1 MTFHGKPTYFVW
13 DVEST
18 GTNVFEDRIVQFFG
32 ATADSQGNLLDT
44 WEFFINPGVPV
55 PEEAA
60 AVHGFDDDFLAE
72 NGMEPYGALNYIRNL
87 FLSERDLIQ
96 VAFNMNYDL
105 SIIDAEMKR
114 HGVSDNFG
122 AWFAENAKLVD
133 GLVIDRHKDKY
144 RKGKRNLETQA
155 KHYGVEFDPESAHSA
170 VYDVQKTAEVTI
182 KILEK
187 FGTPTTKEQAQ
198 WYRGWAVNFQEYR
211 RRTDPEVVIDSSW
224 PLRVKE
230 EAWEQL
236 I

>member
-1 MTFHGKPTYFVW
+1 MTFKGKPKYFVW

-18 GTNVFEDRIVQFFG
+18 GTSVFEDRIVQFFG
-32 ATADSQGNLLDT
+32 ATADSQGNLIDT
-44 WEFFINPGVPV
+44 WEYFINPGVPV

-72 NGMEPYGALNYIRNL
+72 NGEDPEKTLIRIKYL
-87 FLSERDLIQ
+87 FLEKRDLIQ

-122 AWFAENAKLVD
+122 TWFAENAKLVD
-133 GLVIDRHKDKY
+133 GLVIDRYKDKY

-155 KHYGVEFDPESAHSA
+155 KHYGVEFDPDEAHNA
-170 VYDVQKTAEVTI
+170 LYDTQITAKVTV

-198 WYRGWAVNFQEYR
+198 WYKEWANGFQEYL
-211 RRTDPEVVIDSSW
+211 RRTDPTAIVDDMW
-224 PLRVKE
+224 PLRIKE
-230 EAWEQL
+230 EA
-236 I
+236 

>member
-1 MTFHGKPTYFVW
+1 MAFKGKPKYFVW

-18 GTNVFEDRIVQFFG
+18 GIEVFEDRIVQFFG

-72 NGMEPYGALNYIRNL
+72 NGMEPYDALNYIRNL

-114 HGVSDNFG
+114 HGVSDYFG
-122 AWFAENAKLVD
+122 TWFAENAKLVD

-155 KHYGVEFDPESAHSA
+155 AHYGVEFDPDEAHNA
-170 VYDVQKTAEVTI
+170 VYDVEKTAQVTV

-187 FGTPTTKEQAQ
+187 YGGPTTREQAS
-198 WYRGWAVNFQEYR
+198 WHEAWRKGFESYLRKS
-211 RRTDPEVVIDSSW
+211 DPTARVEAGW

-230 EAWEQL
+230 S
-236 I
+236 

>member
-1 MTFHGKPTYFVW
+1 MAFKGKPKYFVW

-18 GTNVFEDRIVQFFG
+18 GTSVFEDRIVQFFG
-32 ATADSQGNLLDT
+32 ATADSKGNLLDT
-44 WEFFINPGVPV
+44 WEFFINPSVTV

-72 NGMEPYGALNYIRNL
+72 NGEDPEKTLIRIKYL
-87 FLSERDLIQ
+87 FLEKRDLIQ

-122 AWFAENAKLVD
+122 TWFAENAKLVD
-133 GLVIDRHKDKY
+133 GLVIDRYKDKY

-155 KHYGVEFDPESAHSA
+155 KHYGVEFDPDEAHNA
-170 VYDVQKTAEVTI
+170 LYDTQITAKVTV

-187 FGTPTTKEQAQ
+187 FGLPTTSEQGVWYTEWADGFETYKRRSDPNFRMDNKE
-198 WYRGWAVNFQEYR
+198 
-211 RRTDPEVVIDSSW
+211 W
-224 PLRVKE
+224 PLRTE
-230 EAWEQL
+230 
-236 I
+236 

>member
-1 MTFHGKPTYFVW
+1 MAFNGKPKFFVF
-13 DVEST
+13 DVETT

-60 AVHGFDDDFLAE
+60 AVHGFDDKFLAE
-72 NGMEPYGALNYIRNL
+72 NGDDPKKTLIRIKYL
-87 FLSERDLIQ
+87 FLEKRDLVQ

-122 AWFAENAKLVD
+122 TWFAENAKLVD
-133 GLVIDRHKDKY
+133 GLVIDRYKDKY

-170 VYDVQKTAEVTI
+170 VYDVQKTTEVTI

-198 WYRGWAVNFQEYR
+198 WYKEWAENFQEYL
-211 RRTDPEVVIDSSW
+211 RRTDPEAVVDPDW

-230 EAWEQL
+230 EV
-236 I
+236 